1 MLTFSSQEASGM
13 DDGSRLTHYTKDNS
27 NKISQTRVKEILNVL
42 QLKCEIHLNILKP
55 VIQVNKKMK
64 Q

>member
-1 MLTFSSQEASGM
+1 MILTFFSLVAFGK
-13 DDGSRLTHYTKDNS
+13 DVGSRLIHYTKENS

-42 QLKCEIHLNILKP
+42 RFQCEIHLYNLKP

-64 Q
+64 